1 MLQLTENRQAR
12 HAQIAK
18 KFRNEYPPFCSA
30 PAALVAERI
39 VAVNTSTAA
48 QIGVLRAS
56 MLPWCQR
63 YQPAV
68 SAISLTRAGKR

>member
-1 MLQLTENRQAR
+1 MLQIAENKRAR

-18 KFRNEYPPFCSA
+18 KFRNGYPPFCPVSA
-30 PAALVAERI
+30 PLVAARI
-39 VAVNTSTAA
+39 FAVNTSTAA
-48 QIGVLRAS
+48 RIGVLRAS

>member
-1 MLQLTENRQAR
+1 MLQLAENKRAR

-18 KFRNEYPPFCSA
+18 KFRNGYPPFCSVS
-30 PAALVAERI
+30 AALAAARVD
-39 VAVNTSTAA
+39 VVHTLNAA

>member
-1 MLQLTENRQAR
+1 MLQLTENKRAR

-18 KFRNEYPPFCSA
+18 KFRNGYPPFCSVS
-30 PAALVAERI
+30 AALVAARTF
-39 VAVNTSTAA
+39 AVNTSTAA
-48 QIGVLRAS
+48 QIGVLRPS

>member
-1 MLQLTENRQAR
+1 MLQLSENKRAR

-18 KFRNEYPPFCSA
+18 KFRNECPPICSVS
-30 PAALVAERI
+30 AALAAARI
-39 VAVNTSTAA
+39 FAVHTSTAA
-48 QIGVLRAS
+48 QIGVLPAS

>member
-1 MLQLTENRQAR
+1 MLQLTENKQAR

-18 KFRNEYPPFCSA
+18 KFRNGYPPFCSVS
-30 PAALVAERI
+30 AALVAART

-68 SAISLTRAGKR
+68 SDIPDARVRGE

>member
-1 MLQLTENRQAR
+1 MLQLTENKRAR

-18 KFRNEYPPFCSA
+18 KFRNGYAPFCSIS
-30 PAALVAERI
+30 AALVAAR
-39 VAVNTSTAA
+39 VDAVHTSTAG